1 MIKYHWGSVV
11 GGSILLFVFYFV
23 DLFLDFFTV
32 NMMLLQGND
41 RDIKK
46 RELEKSVFHRETEEY
61 EEESKY
67 QKKTISFFNL
77 VRS

>member
-32 NMMLLQGND
+32 SLMLFQGND

-46 RELEKSVFHRETEEY
+46 REIEKSVFHRETEEY
-61 EEESKY
+61 E
-67 QKKTISFFNL
+67 
-77 VRS
+77 